1 MSVTDTVPKLRFPEF
16 EGEWGRYTVDDV
28 LRREGDPVEVK
39 SDELYRQIGV
49 RSHGRGL
56 FHKDAVTGADLGG
69 KRVFHVVPNSFV
81 VNIVFAWE
89 QAVALITDAEKGFIA
104 SHRFPMYLEKD
115 ELSFLPYIREMF
127 LRKRGKQLL
136 ELASPGGA
144 GRNKTLGQ
152 QEFLKLKV
160 ILPKREEQ
168 KKIAAFLG
176 VVDAKIAALR
186 ARRAGLERY
195 KRGLMQALFSQTLR
209 FTKLDGTAFPDWE
222 EKRLG
227 ELGATYGGLSGK
239 SGDDFG
245 EGKPFITYKQVFGSS
260 GIDVRECAK
269 VRLGAAERQ
278 NRVKAGDILFTTSS
292 ETPNEVGFAS
302 VLVEDAGELYLN
314 SFCFGLRPNSLTNLK
329 PEFSKHLFRSAEYRR
344 AVFPLAQGSTRYNLA
359 KSSFVKLRLVIPH
372 PDEQAKI
379 ADALSA
385 MDAKIAAVGDQVT
398 QMEAF
403 KKGLLQ
409 QMFV

>member
-1 MSVTDTVPKLRFPEF
+1 MSRADVAERVPALRFPEF
-16 EGEWGRYTVDDV
+16 KGEWDKYTIDDV

-39 SDELYRQIGV
+39 PDERYRQIGV

-89 QAVALITDAEKGFIA
+89 QAVALTTDGEEGFIA

-115 ELSFLPYIREMF
+115 ELSFLPFIREMF

-160 ILPKREEQ
+160 TLPKREEQ

-176 VVDAKIAALR
+176 VVDAKIAGLK
-186 ARRAGLERY
+186 ARQEGLERY
-195 KRGLMQALFSQTLR
+195 KRGLMQTLFSQRLR
-209 FTKLDGTAFPDWE
+209 FTKTDGTAFPDWE

-227 ELGATYGGLSGK
+227 EVFSERSERGNENAELLSVTMSRGVVRAADVDRANGASADRSNYKTVHINDIAYNSMRMWQGANGVSKHFGIVSPAYTVISPQEEQIPDFWGYYFKLTKVIQEFQRYSQGL
-239 SGDDFG
+239 
-245 EGKPFITYKQVFGSS
+245 
-260 GIDVRECAK
+260 
-269 VRLGAAERQ
+269 
-278 NRVKAGDILFTTSS
+278 TSD
-292 ETPNEVGFAS
+292 TW
-302 VLVEDAGELYLN
+302 
-314 SFCFGLRPNSLTNLK
+314 NLK
-329 PEFSKHLFRSAEYRR
+329 
-344 AVFPLAQGSTRYNLA
+344 FPAL
-359 KSSFVKLRLVIPH
+359 SSIKLNIPH
-372 PDEQAKI
+372 PDEQQKI
-379 ADALSA
+379 ADALQA
-385 MDAKIAAVGDQVT
+385 MDAKIEAVAGQVAK
-398 QMEAF
+398 MNAF